1 MKTIQIHPN
10 DNVAVALQDLPGI
23 PAGHKIAL
31 RDFEAGEQVIKYG
44 FPIGHTI
51 HRVKKGAL
59 IDHHDIQTNL
69 SGR

>member
-1 MKTIQIHPN
+1 MKTITIHPK

-31 RDFEAGEQVIKYG
+31 KDFAEGEQVIKYG

-51 HRVKKGAL
+51 PTVRKG
-59 IDHHDIQTNL
+59 
-69 SGR
+69 